1 MEIEKLIVKYLVG
14 CLSKEED
21 QILKKW
27 LQEDESHLRFF
38 QKINLDKTA
47 VENNRQYHRFD
58 AKSDEAFRKV
68 WTSLH
73 KGTRRISTQRKI
85 GFFSRRWL
93 KIACA
98 LLILL
103 FSVGGGLY
111 FYYEASRIT
120 PGESKAILTL
130 EDGSAKQLKKS
141 GQEHWIYIGDTPIA
155 REYDGMIVYHIP
167 ETSKVEIS
175 QQNTLSVPRGG
186 EFRLTLS
193 DGTRVHLNS
202 LSELKY
208 PVSFKGMNERTV
220 ELKGEAF
227 FEIAKDS
234 LHPFKVETQG
244 ILIQQ
249 FGTAFNVK
257 SRVKGKVEVA
267 LVQGS
272 IGIYT
277 QSQKLHKLSPGQLAI
292 WDASTDLLSVE
303 NKDLLL
309 NTAWHSNR
317 FIFYDESLGS
327 LMEELA
333 LWYNVDVDF
342 LDKSLKELHFTGS
355 LYRYDDIAVIL
366 NAIEETVNV
375 DFKISGLR
383 IKIDRKN
390 K

>member
-1 MEIEKLIVKYLVG
+1 M
-14 CLSKEED
+14 
-21 QILKKW
+21 
-27 LQEDESHLRFF
+27 
-38 QKINLDKTA
+38 DKTA
-47 VENNRQYHRFD
+47 VEDYRQYHRFD

-85 GFFSRRWL
+85 GFFFSSL
-93 KIACA
+93 VEDCLCSTDIAIFCR
-98 LLILL
+98 
-103 FSVGGGLY
+103 GGLY

-130 EDGSAKQLKKS
+130 EDGSAKQLKN
-141 GQEHWIYIGDTPIA
+141 QARTLIYIGDTPIA

>member
-1 MEIEKLIVKYLVG
+1 
-14 CLSKEED
+14 
-21 QILKKW
+21 
-27 LQEDESHLRFF
+27 
-38 QKINLDKTA
+38 
-47 VENNRQYHRFD
+47 
-58 AKSDEAFRKV
+58 
-68 WTSLH
+68 
-73 KGTRRISTQRKI
+73 
-85 GFFSRRWL
+85 
-93 KIACA
+93 
-98 LLILL
+98 
-103 FSVGGGLY
+103 
-111 FYYEASRIT
+111 
-120 PGESKAILTL
+120 
-130 EDGSAKQLKKS
+130 
-141 GQEHWIYIGDTPIA
+141 
-155 REYDGMIVYHIP
+155 
-167 ETSKVEIS
+167 
-175 QQNTLSVPRGG
+175 
-186 EFRLTLS
+186 
-193 DGTRVHLNS
+193 
-202 LSELKY
+202 
-208 PVSFKGMNERTV
+208 MNERTV

-333 LWYNVDVDF
+333 LWNNVDVDF

>member
-1 MEIEKLIVKYLVG
+1 MVRHLQGHSRLHGQHRRARASRSRGSGGLGRPAQARIQRSDLAGTAKLVVNTMIQKYGHDEGIQYLV
-14 CLSKEED
+14 D
-21 QILKKW
+21 
-27 LQEDESHLRFF
+27 
-38 QKINLDKTA
+38 LDKNIQVYT
-47 VENNRQYHRFD
+47 
-58 AKSDEAFRKV
+58 KSGSGPSKNV
-68 WTSLH
+68 
-73 KGTRRISTQRKI
+73 GI
-85 GFFSRRWL
+85 GECV
-93 KIACA
+93 IG
-98 LLILL
+98 I
-103 FSVGGGLY
+103 G
-111 FYYEASRIT
+111 
-120 PGESKAILTL
+120 TL

>member
-1 MEIEKLIVKYLVG
+1 
-14 CLSKEED
+14 
-21 QILKKW
+21 
-27 LQEDESHLRFF
+27 
-38 QKINLDKTA
+38 
-47 VENNRQYHRFD
+47 
-58 AKSDEAFRKV
+58 
-68 WTSLH
+68 
-73 KGTRRISTQRKI
+73 
-85 GFFSRRWL
+85 
-93 KIACA
+93 
-98 LLILL
+98 
-103 FSVGGGLY
+103 
-111 FYYEASRIT
+111 
-120 PGESKAILTL
+120 
-130 EDGSAKQLKKS
+130 
-141 GQEHWIYIGDTPIA
+141 
-155 REYDGMIVYHIP
+155 MIVYHIP

-303 NKDLLL
+303 NKDLGCLML
-309 NTAWHSNR
+309 FFLRYIAL
-317 FIFYDESLGS
+317 FYSD
-327 LMEELA
+327 
-333 LWYNVDVDF
+333 
-342 LDKSLKELHFTGS
+342 LKLIEQIGERCDLH
-355 LYRYDDIAVIL
+355 L
-366 NAIEETVNV
+366 
-375 DFKISGLR
+375 
-383 IKIDRKN
+383 IDYQIN
-390 K
+390 QPFPLSH